1 MARLL
6 KRRSVQV
13 SLEEA
18 EKEMGGRTLSLG
30 DVEALLAEG
39 GIEINPQLSKRI
51 ASDEVTRYIYVT
63 ESGDQSSNLLSK
75 QSSDPS
81 ITKCHKESSNSTLEF
96 DPNIKIKEEIIDSDE
111 LSDVEFVREVEAIEA
126 VHNIVK
132 VEKEENNE
140 YGTEHIFEDSCDS
153 EGVIIDEL
161 DLVKD
166 NSGLSQDQI
175 LAIIKQENFNKF
187 SSKKKIDESIPSTS
201 TNTSTF
207 QESDM
212 LDIKGVMNT
221 NTDVVENS
229 NNLKTNVTG
238 LANSSKGS
246 ESNILDSLY
255 FKFYNKK
262 IQSALSQKSKLSVS
276 SDITSKSIVKNQRS
290 TRQRRLKCVDLPTLP
305 SKSSSSDSE
314 NSQNLPCQIA
324 SVVLPDNTNSSVMKN
339 SSSTKCD
346 GTGQEND
353 VSGVS
358 ENTVHLSSS
367 ESDSDFIDVPPSN
380 GVDLCVPENKLNAQ
394 GLSIQ
399 INKDQN
405 KIEDDIF
412 ADIFV
417 DEKESAGKLV
427 ENINNP
433 LPSNQIVKRSKD
445 NLLEVKEDENKRTT
459 KSTSIKIVQT
469 SANLNSVSDES
480 LTESFEEKQLS
491 LEKEEEA
498 NVELNDARA
507 LLSNENEHFKTKL
520 DVQDALIQQESEGS
534 EDIDNPDL
542 ELKTP
547 SKGVYKPEARSE
559 TSNSEALLESEPPKR
574 KLNTKQLEKL
584 QDILETKEREILLEQ
599 NREDRLASS
608 MTDQMYQEAQE
619 LLRLFG
625 VPYLVAPMEAEA
637 QCAFMDAAGLTQG
650 TITDDS
656 DIWLFGGRKVY
667 KNFFDQ
673 KKFVLEF
680 QDNDIQHYFKLERSH
695 LILLALLVGSDYTVG
710 IQGVGPVTALEIL
723 ATFPPTTSA
732 LLDSRD
738 PQLLVGS
745 LLQFREWWQSS
756 ASSHTYTQ
764 LAKKLKNIELHQG
777 FPSPSVVSAYLQPL
791 VDDSREPFSWGS
803 PDLPGLRDY
812 AEKKFGWSRNRVDQ
826 ILLPV
831 VNRLSQKS
839 SQLTLHTFFGAVPNI
854 TAHRE
859 QMSKRV
865 QTAVNRLEGG
875 SENFQPSEPRPRQP
889 RGRGRARGVVGG
901 GARRGRGRALGG
913 GDEDDREFIHESV
926 GKPLEVIPQR
936 EKDRQEALKRKQ
948 QAIEILKKK
957 KSKLMKKRRNLRQE
971 KPEANLSE
979 SSSDD

>member
-1 MARLL
+1 
-6 KRRSVQV
+6 
-13 SLEEA
+13 
-18 EKEMGGRTLSLG
+18 
-30 DVEALLAEG
+30 
-39 GIEINPQLSKRI
+39 
-51 ASDEVTRYIYVT
+51 
-63 ESGDQSSNLLSK
+63 
-75 QSSDPS
+75 
-81 ITKCHKESSNSTLEF
+81 
-96 DPNIKIKEEIIDSDE
+96 
-111 LSDVEFVREVEAIEA
+111 
-126 VHNIVK
+126 
-132 VEKEENNE
+132 
-140 YGTEHIFEDSCDS
+140 
-153 EGVIIDEL
+153 
-161 DLVKD
+161 
-166 NSGLSQDQI
+166 
-175 LAIIKQENFNKF
+175 
-187 SSKKKIDESIPSTS
+187 
-201 TNTSTF
+201 
-207 QESDM
+207 M

-246 ESNILDSLY
+246 DSNILDSLY

-445 NLLEVKEDENKRTT
+445 NLLEVKQDENKRTT

-507 LLSNENEHFKTKL
+507 LLSNENEHSKTKL

-547 SKGVYKPEARSE
+547 SKDVYKPEARSE

-584 QDILETKEREILLEQ
+584 QLHNGSEKTFLTPFAELCGHQTTSSAPIAHKFR
-599 NREDRLASS
+599 NRKPSIASYTLVNEVFVCDRLSS
-608 MTDQMYQEAQE
+608 
-619 LLRLFG
+619 L
-625 VPYLVAPMEAEA
+625 APFIMNVNSSIFKFPTPITH
-637 QCAFMDAAGLTQG
+637 CTVTHKAFTVYSFHS
-650 TITDDS
+650 TIT
-656 DIWLFGGRKVY
+656 L
-667 KNFFDQ
+667 Q
-673 KKFVLEF
+673 LAACKKRMTLL
-680 QDNDIQHYFKLERSH
+680 NSH
-695 LILLALLVGSDYTVG
+695 LAG
-710 IQGVGPVTALEIL
+710 
-723 ATFPPTTSA
+723 
-732 LLDSRD
+732 DSIMVAMFMCR
-738 PQLLVGS
+738 
-745 LLQFREWWQSS
+745 
-756 ASSHTYTQ
+756 
-764 LAKKLKNIELHQG
+764 
-777 FPSPSVVSAYLQPL
+777 
-791 VDDSREPFSWGS
+791 
-803 PDLPGLRDY
+803 
-812 AEKKFGWSRNRVDQ
+812 
-826 ILLPV
+826 
-831 VNRLSQKS
+831 
-839 SQLTLHTFFGAVPNI
+839 
-854 TAHRE
+854 
-859 QMSKRV
+859 
-865 QTAVNRLEGG
+865 
-875 SENFQPSEPRPRQP
+875 
-889 RGRGRARGVVGG
+889 
-901 GARRGRGRALGG
+901 
-913 GDEDDREFIHESV
+913 
-926 GKPLEVIPQR
+926 
-936 EKDRQEALKRKQ
+936 
-948 QAIEILKKK
+948 
-957 KSKLMKKRRNLRQE
+957 
-971 KPEANLSE
+971 
-979 SSSDD
+979 